1 MRSIPLK
8 GLTGLALAG
17 LLALPALAQQPK
29 LSSLCSTCGIVQSVQ
44 AEKREGEGGAM
55 GIVGGAVIGGLLG
68 NQVGGGTGKTLATV
82 GGAVGG
88 GYLGNEA
95 QKKLTSKTV
104 WVTQVKMK
112 DGSIRPFETA
122 AQPAWTSGKVV
133 RVNDQGQLVL
143 LK

>member
-1 MRSIPLK
+1 MRSIRFK
-8 GLTGLALAG
+8 GFTGLALAS

-44 AEKREGEGGAM
+44 AEKREGEGGAL
-55 GIVGGAVIGGLLG
+55 GIVGGAVVGGLLG

-112 DGSIRPFETA
+112 DGSIRPFETV

-133 RVNDQGQLVL
+133 RVNDQGQLVP

>member
-1 MRSIPLK
+1 MRSIRFK
-8 GLTGLALAG
+8 GFTGLALAS

-122 AQPAWTSGKVV
+122 AQPAWASGKVA
-133 RVNDQGQLVL
+133 RVNDQGQLVP